1 MKRAH
6 HGPHSASKVLTNW
19 KVSNFIA
26 ECLVNGYHIAYYHDT
41 GRLHYWK
48 DATNEYHIMATD
60 LIISS
65 ETGLGIVKANYSRAN
80 RR

>member
-1 MKRAH
+1 MKRSH
-6 HGPHSASKVLTNW
+6 HGSEPATKILAYW

-26 ECLVNGYHIAYYHDT
+26 ECLTRGYHIAYYHDT
-41 GRLHYWK
+41 ERIHYWK
-48 DATNEYHIMATD
+48 DTTNEYHIMATD

-65 ETGLGIVKANYSRAN
+65 ETGLGIVQANYSRAN

>member
-6 HGPHSASKVLTNW
+6 HGDFLDAKILTYW
-19 KVSNFIA
+19 KITNFIT
-26 ECLVNGYHIAYYHDT
+26 ECLVNGYHIAYYRDT
-41 GRLHYWK
+41 RRLHYWK
-48 DATNEYHIMATD
+48 DGTNEYHIMATD

-65 ETGLGIVKANYSRAN
+65 ETGLGIVQANCSRTN

>member
-1 MKRAH
+1 MKREH
-6 HGPHSASKVLTNW
+6 HGSHSVSRTLTYW
-19 KVSNFIA
+19 KVSNFIT
-26 ECLVNGYHIAYYHDT
+26 ECLANGYHIAYYHDT

-48 DATNEYHIMATD
+48 DSTNEYHIMATD

>member
-1 MKRAH
+1 MKREH
-6 HGPHSASKVLTNW
+6 HGDFTASRILTHW

-41 GRLHYWK
+41 GRIHYWK
-48 DATNEYHIMATD
+48 DTTNEYHIMATD

-65 ETGLGIVKANYSRAN
+65 ETGLGIVQANYSRAN

>member
-6 HGPHSASKVLTNW
+6 HGHHLASKVLTQW
-19 KVSNFIA
+19 KVSNFIT

-41 GRLHYWK
+41 GRIHYWK
-48 DATNEYHIMATD
+48 DTTNEYHIMATD

-65 ETGLGIVKANYSRAN
+65 ETGLGIVQANYSRAN

>member
-6 HGPHSASKVLTNW
+6 HESHPASKVLTNW

-26 ECLVNGYHIAYYHDT
+26 ECLVNGYNIAYYHDT
-41 GRLHYWK
+41 GRIHYYK
-48 DATNEYHIMATD
+48 NTTNEYHIMATD

>member
-1 MKRAH
+1 MKREH
-6 HGPHSASKVLTNW
+6 HGSDPAAKILTYW
-19 KVSNFIA
+19 KVSNFIT

-41 GRLHYWK
+41 GRIHYWK
-48 DATNEYHIMATD
+48 DAANEYHIMATD